1 MVKHFPIS
9 KKLHVRIRP
18 TAATM
23 SWNKA
28 PLGVEDA
35 ILGAVVGAEPYGD
48 KFQVNLI
55 LRTWSWNLF
64 LVRETVEIGV
74 HFMLIRP
81 CFMLTPYELA
91 ARQLLLA
98 YSL

>member
-1 MVKHFPIS
+1 MLEFDQQQLPSIGMKH
-9 KKLHVRIRP
+9 L
-18 TAATM
+18 
-23 SWNKA
+23 
-28 PLGVEDA
+28 LDA
-35 ILGAVVGAEPYGD
+35 ILGALVGAEPDGD